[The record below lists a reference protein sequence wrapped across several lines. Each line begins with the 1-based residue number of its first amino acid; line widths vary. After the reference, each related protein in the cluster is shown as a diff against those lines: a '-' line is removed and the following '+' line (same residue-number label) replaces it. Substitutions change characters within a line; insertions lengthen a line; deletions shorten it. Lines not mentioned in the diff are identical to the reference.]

1 MKISAIRVYF
11 IYFRWMILVT
21 GGTGLVGAHLLVAL
35 TKDNQK
41 VRAIHRKSS
50 NIDDVK
56 NVFSYYFDDIT
67 PYFSK
72 IEWVEADI
80 TDTPSLIKPFHG
92 ISYVYHCAAIISFHP
107 KAYYKMRRVNIEGTA
122 NVVNFSIAQKVK
134 KLCFVSSVAA
144 VGKSIKTNPID
155 EDCEWT
161 VENSNYGYAI
171 TKHGAEMEVW
181 RGTQEGLDAVIVNPG
196 IIFGAGFF
204 DSGSGSLFKTVN
216 KGLKFYTEGVTG
228 YVDVKDVV
236 KAMLQL
242 MEGDIKNERFLL
254 VSQNLSFKE
263 VFSQIAKG
271 FGKNLP
277 SIKVSKFMS
286 EILWRVSSVITSVTG
301 KKPMLTKHSAQSIH
315 KNNQFSNDKIKE
327 AIGID
332 FIPVNET
339 ITRVCKEFNS

>member
-1 MKISAIRVYF
+1 
-11 IYFRWMILVT
+11 MILVT

-35 TKDNQK
+35 TKSNDK
-41 VRAIHRKSS
+41 VRAIHRKNS

-56 NVFSYYFDDIT
+56 RVFSYYFNDIN

-80 TDTPSLIKPFHG
+80 TDIPSLEKPFQG

-107 KAYYKMRRVNIEGTA
+107 KAYYKMRKVNIEGTA
-122 NVVNFSIAQKVK
+122 NIVNLSIVQKVK

-144 VGKSIKTNPID
+144 VGKAIKNNLID
-155 EDCEWT
+155 ENCEWT

-236 KAMLQL
+236 KAMQQL
-242 MEGDIKNERFLL
+242 MDSNIKNERFLL

-263 VFSQIAKG
+263 VFNLIAKG
-271 FGKNLP
+271 FDKKEP
-277 SIKVSKFMS
+277 TVKVSKLMS
-286 EILWRVSSVITSVTG
+286 EILWRFSSVITAITG

-327 AIGID
+327 AIGFD

-339 ITRVCKEFNS
+339 IKRVCKEFDS

>member
-1 MKISAIRVYF
+1 
-11 IYFRWMILVT
+11 MILVT
-21 GGTGLVGAHLLVAL
+21 GGTGLVGAHLLAAL
-35 TKDNQK
+35 TKSNDK
-41 VRAIHRKSS
+41 VRAIHRKNS

-56 NVFSYYFDDIT
+56 HVFSYYFDDIN
-67 PYFSK
+67 PFFSK
-72 IEWVEADI
+72 IEWMVADI
-80 TDTPSLIKPFHG
+80 TDTPSLEKPFLG

-107 KAYYKMRRVNIEGTA
+107 KAYHKMRRVNIEGTA

-144 VGKSIKTNPID
+144 VGKAVKNNLID
-155 EDCEWT
+155 ENCEWS

-204 DSGSGSLFKTVN
+204 DSGSGSMFKTVN

-236 KAMLQL
+236 KVMQQL
-242 MEGDIKNERFLL
+242 MEGDVKNERFLL

-263 VFSQIAKG
+263 VFSQIAKT
-271 FGKNLP
+271 FSKKPP
-277 SIKVSKFMS
+277 SIKTSKFMT
-286 EILWRVSSVITSVTG
+286 EVLWRVSAIITAITG

-315 KNNQFSNDKIKE
+315 KNNQFSNTKIKD

-332 FIPVNET
+332 FIPVSET
-339 ITRVCKEFNS
+339 IKRVCKEFNK